1 MKYLVTGACGFIG
14 HNLIKTLVVNNESF
28 IYCVDNESGGNQKI
42 NHPRVRYFKKDISD
56 YKSLDIIFN
65 ALRPDYVFH
74 MAAESRVGTCEETP
88 EKAINTNILGTLN
101 VLRLAKKYGTKRV
114 IYSSTSATY
123 GRTKELPTP
132 EHQPSDNLGI
142 YSVTKIA
149 GEDLCMMYYKTHG
162 LDTVALRY
170 FNVFGEGMPEKGQ
183 YAPVIAIFLKQRRE
197 GKDLTVVGDGNQTR
211 DFVYVKDV
219 VNANILS
226 AYAPPIQVSGK
237 IMNVGTSTSY
247 SVLQIAKAISH
258 KIKHIPPRPGESPNT
273 LADSTLLRSA
283 TGWKPTVDV
292 IDWIKDIK

>member
-1 MKYLVTGACGFIG
+1 MKYLVTGGCGFIG
-14 HNLIKTLVVNNESF
+14 SNLIKSLIMNDNTFV
-28 IYCVDNESGGNQKI
+28 YCVDNESGGEQKI
-42 NHPRVRYFKKDISD
+42 DHPKVRYFKEDISD
-56 YKSLDIIFN
+56 YKTMDVIFN

-114 IYSSTSATY
+114 IYSSTSAKY
-123 GRTKELPTP
+123 GRTKNLPTD
-132 EHQPSDNLGI
+132 ENEPSDNLGV

-149 GEDLCMMYYKTHG
+149 GEDLCMMYHRTHG

-197 GKDLTVVGDGNQTR
+197 GKDLTVVGDGSQTR

-226 AYAPPIQVSGK
+226 AYAPSIQVSGK

-247 SVLQIAKAISH
+247 SVLQIAEAISD
-258 KIKHIPPRPGESPNT
+258 KIKYIPPRPGESPNT

-292 IDWIKDIK
+292 IDWIKDTK